1 MVINRHGRNWRVA
14 KSCDL
19 QSQSPFVRCQD
30 KKCNIGHSVQT
41 DQNDENLSSSQF
53 MSRIEQSVFPTT
65 LLQLKIWFP
74 ADWLLQIPPPC
85 SALPRSGGSVYN
97 SVYKEQQ
104 IRHIPIFQL
113 YWKRNQAD
121 YDFTWQCGQRTRLVN
136 PSPSPRENPTSL
148 SENQSGEIDQ
158 TNQPPDF
165 HSWTTSLG
173 LAYIPAAVGK
183 IKSLD
188 NWHITTTTEN
198 HEKTEEKKYKI
209 WANSAQRR
217 NACPLMIWIV
227 GRLKDDLNTYG
238 AVNSAHINMNSKSK
252 NVQRMQIFSLS
263 KGVLTLH
270 TSIDL

>member
-65 LLQLKIWFP
+65 LLQLKTLPEIWFP
-74 ADWLLQIPPPC
+74 TDWLLQIPPPC
-85 SALPRSGGSVYN
+85 SALPRSGCGESVYN

-104 IRHIPIFQL
+104 IRQIPIFQL
-113 YWKRNQAD
+113 FWKRNQAD

-188 NWHITTTTEN
+188 NWHITTTTVFFQEN
-198 HEKTEEKKYKI
+198 HEKTEENKI
-209 WANSAQRR
+209 
-217 NACPLMIWIV
+217 
-227 GRLKDDLNTYG
+227 
-238 AVNSAHINMNSKSK
+238 
-252 NVQRMQIFSLS
+252 
-263 KGVLTLH
+263 
-270 TSIDL
+270 